1 MLPVSQIITS
11 QSIASLRTN
20 NPSNTTPYLGQ
31 AFFPNK
37 RLAGIDIKW
46 IKSHKGLGVA
56 LKPSNPDALPTIRP
70 RGEAQM
76 TKEELPMFRESREI
90 KEHDLLELSRI
101 NSTND
106 PFLAPVRDS
115 MYDDANDLLDG
126 AEISAEMMRMQLLSA
141 NGGKM
146 GIAIPMGDNMIH
158 TFDYDKDGSWKK
170 THYMELTGA
179 DTWDNPSSKP
189 LNDID
194 KAKEYLF
201 NTGTVPAFIIGTSAT
216 FGYLTNNDQ
225 VKNVILNAS
234 GTATAFMDAQTV
246 QDVIERRMG
255 LTKKAYD
262 KAYIGYDGKEKKFYP
277 DDYVTIVG
285 RQQLGNTWRGTTPE
299 EITASSNFP
308 NAPVD
313 ITVLPS
319 GVAVAVQTKYEP
331 AFKIITTVSQIVLPS
346 FEGMDSIY
354 VIKVK

>member
-1 MLPVSQIITS
+1 MLPVSQVITS
-11 QSIASLRTN
+11 QSIASLRTD
-20 NPSNTTPYLGQ
+20 NPSNAIPYLGE

-56 LKPSNPDALPTIRP
+56 LKPSNPDAVPTIRP
-70 RGEAQM
+70 RGEAQL

-101 NSTND
+101 DSTND
-106 PFLAPVRDS
+106 PFLTPVRDS

-126 AEISAEMMRMQLLSA
+126 AEIAAEMMRMQLMSA

-146 GIAIPMGDNMIH
+146 GISIPMGDNMVH

-170 THYMELTGA
+170 THYMELTGG
-179 DTWDNPSSKP
+179 DTWDNPTSKP

-194 KAKEYLF
+194 KAKQYLS
-201 NTGTVPAFIIGTSAT
+201 NIGITPAFIIGTSTT
-216 FGYLTNNDQ
+216 FNYLINNEQ
-225 VKNVILNAS
+225 VKNVILNAGGS
-234 GTATAFMDAQTV
+234 MPAFMDAQTV

-255 LTKKAYD
+255 LIKKAYD
-262 KAYIGYDGKEKKFYP
+262 KAYIGYDKKEKKFYP

-299 EITASSNFP
+299 EITKSSNFP

-313 ITVLPS
+313 ITVLDN
-319 GVAVAVQTKYEP
+319 GIAVAIQTKYEP

-346 FEGMDSIY
+346 FEGMDGIY

>member
-1 MLPVSQIITS
+1 MT
-11 QSIASLRTN
+11 
-20 NPSNTTPYLGQ
+20 
-31 AFFPNK
+31 
-37 RLAGIDIKW
+37 
-46 IKSHKGLGVA
+46 GVQTC
-56 LKPSNPDALPTIRP
+56 ALPI
-70 RGEAQM
+70 
-76 TKEELPMFRESREI
+76 
-90 KEHDLLELSRI
+90 
-101 NSTND
+101 
-106 PFLAPVRDS
+106 
-115 MYDDANDLLDG
+115 
-126 AEISAEMMRMQLLSA
+126 
-141 NGGKM
+141 
-146 GIAIPMGDNMIH
+146 
-158 TFDYDKDGSWKK
+158 W
-170 THYMELTGA
+170 A
-179 DTWDNPSSKP
+179 DTWDNPASKP

-201 NTGTVPAFIIGTSAT
+201 NTGTVPAFVIGTSAT
-216 FGYLTNNDQ
+216 FSYLINNEQ
-225 VKNVILNAS
+225 IKNVILNAS